1 MYNIGCH
8 LNFIGK
14 SRETFGHWSPG
25 TEAMTANLAN
35 ELSNSINT
43 HYLSHYICLCIFLN
57 SNDSHPG
64 GVVSQGSLTVPPTKP
79 LVDVITGPASNL

>member
-25 TEAMTANLAN
+25 TEAMTANLIK
-35 ELSNSINT
+35 LDKHTVFVLLYS
-43 HYLSHYICLCIFLN
+43 
-57 SNDSHPG
+57 
-64 GVVSQGSLTVPPTKP
+64 SLYF
-79 LVDVITGPASNL
+79 SEF